1 MNTAQSRLTA
11 LLPAL
16 TCAYPRLCEAKKA
29 AWELGGRHWET
40 LGDNEGNYK
49 TENRVLG
56 TQGRASRRNLETD
69 ASVVCFHF

>member
-49 TENRVLG
+49 KRLRTGCWGHRAEPLG
-56 TQGRASRRNLETD
+56 ET
-69 ASVVCFHF
+69 